1 MRTTL
6 KLVSLV
12 WLGLLTSTVHAQDGA
27 LVGAERDR
35 VLKTLSQAVQSTRT
49 VRGGFV
55 QTNPNGSRATG
66 FYWLQRP
73 GKVRFDYDPPS
84 PLTLVADGKTVAI
97 RDRALKTTDRF
108 SQNATP
114 LSLVLKPRIDFAADA
129 RVSHVR
135 RLGPQIAVT
144 ARDRKGEADGEITL
158 VFDEKTRVIREW
170 SIRDSAG
177 QTTRVVL
184 VSQNVSGPVDARA
197 FDWRE
202 LTKDKPYIPPR

>member
-1 MRTTL
+1 MRRNWTL
-6 KLVSLV
+6 VALVALAVLASNV
-12 WLGLLTSTVHAQDGA
+12 QAQDGA

-55 QTNPNGSRATG
+55 QTNPNGSRVTG
-66 FYWLQRP
+66 YYWLQRP

-84 PLTLVADGKTVAI
+84 PLTLVADGKTVAV
-97 RDRALKTTDRF
+97 RDRALKTTDRL

-114 LSLVLKPRIDFAADA
+114 LSLILKPRIDFATDA
-129 RVSHVR
+129 RVSQVR

-158 VFDEKTRVIREW
+158 VFEEKTSVIREW
-170 SIRDSAG
+170 TVRDSAG

-184 VSQNVSGPVDARA
+184 VSQNSSGGVDARA

-202 LTKDKPYIPPR
+202 LTKDKPYVPPR

>member
-12 WLGLLTSTVHAQDGA
+12 WLGLLTSTVQAQDGA

-129 RVSHVR
+129 RVSQVR

-158 VFDEKTRVIREW
+158 VFDEKTNVIREW
-170 SIRDSAG
+170 SIRDSSG

-184 VSQNVSGPVDARA
+184 VSQNVSGPIDARA

-202 LTKDKPYIPPR
+202 LTKYKPYTPPR